1 MGQLDGK
8 VAIVTGA
15 GQNIGR
21 AIALRFAA
29 EGAAVA
35 VVDRDQGRAEA
46 VGDEI
51 EAAGGRAI
59 AVLADVSD
67 EDDVS
72 RGVDQVVRELGD
84 VHLLV
89 NNAAATINKTPAGDV
104 ARRVGVR
111 DRRHAPLAVPVH
123 PEGRPAMI
131 VGRARRR
138 DREHGRRRAGTAG
151 TSGKGAYPVA
161 KGGVLNLTRVAAV
174 ELAPH
179 GIRVNSVTP
188 TQSGQPLGYGYQA
201 DVFERS
207 GPARSIPLGRWGRPE
222 DQASAALFL
231 ASDEAS
237 FITGADLPCDGG
249 LLAVFP
255 KSL

>member
-1 MGQLDGK
+1 MGELDGR
-8 VAIVTGA
+8 VAIVTGG

-21 AIALRFAA
+21 AIALRFAV
-29 EGAAVA
+29 EGAALA
-35 VVDRDQGRAEA
+35 VVDRDQGRAQR
-46 VGDEI
+46 VRDEI
-51 EAAGGRAI
+51 TAAGGRAV
-59 AVLADVSD
+59 AVTADVSD

-72 RGVDQVVRELGD
+72 RGVDQVVDQLGD
-84 VHLLV
+84 VDILV
-89 NNAAATINKTPAGDV
+89 NNAAATINKALLETSLDEWEYVMGVTLRSQFLFIRKV
-104 ARRVGVR
+104 AQV
-111 DRRHAPLAVPVH
+111 
-123 PEGRPAMI
+123 MI
-131 VGRARRR
+131 
-138 DREHGRRRAGTAG
+138 TAG
-151 TSGKGAYPVA
+151 HGGAIVNMASTSGHRGNVGKGAYPVA

-188 TQSGQPLGYGYQA
+188 TQSGQPLGYGYQE
-201 DVFERS
+201 DVAERS

-255 KSL
+255 KSR

>member
-46 VGDEI
+46 VAAEI
-51 EAAGGRAI
+51 QAAGGRAI
-59 AVLADVSD
+59 PVVADVSD

-72 RGVDQVVRELGD
+72 RGVDDVVRRLGD

-89 NNAAATINKTPAGDV
+89 NNAAATINKTLLETSLDEWEYVIGVTLRSQFLLIRKVAAVMIAAGHGG
-104 ARRVGVR
+104 A
-111 DRRHAPLAVPVH
+111 
-123 PEGRPAMI
+123 I
-131 VGRARRR
+131 VNMAS
-138 DREHGRRRAGTAG
+138 
-151 TSGKGAYPVA
+151 TSGHRGNIGKGAYPVA

-174 ELAPH
+174 ELAQH

-222 DQASAALFL
+222 DQASAVLFL
-231 ASDEAS
+231 ASDQAA
-237 FITGADLPCDGG
+237 FITGVDLPCDGG

-255 KSL
+255 KAL